1 VLNFSRYVSRYN
13 RVNQSGQPFLPCPS
27 ETVHFTSVEYSVL
40 SITKQVLVW
49 KLFFKLSYDLYVS
62 SPG

>member
-1 VLNFSRYVSRYN
+1 MLNFSLHISHYN
-13 RVNQSGQPFLPCPS
+13 RVNESGQPFLPCPL
-27 ETVHFTSVEYSVL
+27 ETVHFMSVEYSVL
-40 SITKQVLVW
+40 SITKQVVVL